1 MTDIV
6 SKVTKMK
13 VRFLPDGSSYQRRI
27 LVETKYYTVYYV
39 GSDGKNHKRIFHS
52 RDKLNWFINC
62 CTFCVRWTR
71 IVTQVE
77 YRNNTDDCLPW

>member
-1 MTDIV
+1 MADIV

-13 VRFLPDGSSYQRRI
+13 VRFLREGNSVKRRV
-27 LVETKYYTVYYV
+27 LVETKCYTIYYV

-52 RDKLNWFINC
+52 REKLNWFINC
-62 CTFCVRWTR
+62 CTRCVRWTR

-77 YRNNTDDCLPW
+77 YCNNTDNWLPW